1 MLYDYARYRSGSP
14 PRAWGQST
22 ALRDYQTFIR
32 FTPTGVGTIATTSRR
47 STWKTVHPHGRGD
60 NANTSLAIGWMN
72 GSPPRAWGQCQ
83 YIISNRLDERFTPT
97 GVGTMPRCQT
107 ATSATAVH
115 PHGRGDNC
123 VPALARKVH
132 CGSPP
137 RAWGQCRLRRCRRRP
152 RRFTPTGVGTMQRCW
167 KQVKTLVGSP
177 LRAWGQFTGANHQH
191 LVLRFTPTGVGT
203 ISAMCDGGAYY
214 AVHPHGRGDNCRDI
228 YHCPPD
234 AGSPPRAW
242 GQ

>member
-115 PHGRGDNC
+115 PHGRGDNDA
-123 VPALARKVH
+123 VPPARGDRR
-132 CGSPP
+132 GSPP
-137 RAWGQCRLRRCRRRP
+137 RAWGQFSIRSGSC
-152 RRFTPTGVGTMQRCW
+152 QR
-167 KQVKTLVGSP
+167 S
-177 LRAWGQFTGANHQH
+177 
-191 LVLRFTPTGVGT
+191 RFTPTGVGT
-203 ISAMCDGGAYY
+203 IPGHPSRRVYHT
-214 AVHPHGRGDNCRDI
+214 VHPHGRGDNPRNAS
-228 YHCPPD
+228 YPD
-234 AGSPPRAW
+234 SAPGSPPRAW
-242 GQ
+242 GQWRSSPTRFTL